1 MKFILHVDMNA
12 FFASVEEALNPK
24 LKGKPIAVC
33 GKTTRSVIAA
43 ANYEA
48 RKYGVKA
55 AMPVFMGK
63 QKCPQLV
70 LVMHN
75 FEAYE
80 QYSHRF
86 VKLIREKITN
96 KVEIM
101 SIDECLVDIT
111 HLCRN
116 HYDAINIARNIQSL
130 IKRELKLPCSIGVS
144 YNCFLAKMASDI
156 KKPMG
161 ITPIF
166 SQHDIAQNLWPLKV
180 SAMFLIG
187 PKSAE
192 VLSDNGIKT
201 IGDLAKKENNEI
213 LQQVLDKN
221 WFIHYLHANGI
232 GNDELDY
239 SHNIPKSVSNS
250 ETMLTNSSDP
260 KVIKSLLRELVRE
273 VVRRLAEYSLEGRT
287 ISVWVKYP
295 NFQVVSKRM
304 TVKQYC
310 HTYDD
315 IVHYAINL
323 YEDNFINQEIRLIG
337 IGISN
342 VQIMEKISTQ
352 LFDDY
357 RPKAATLAK
366 DLDKIIETINVKMKL
381 DILDIAKK
389 KL

>member
-1 MKFILHVDMNA
+1 MKYILHVDMNA

-55 AMPVFMGK
+55 AMPVFVGK
-63 QKCPQLV
+63 KKCPQLI

-80 QYSHRF
+80 AFSHKF
-86 VKLIREKITN
+86 ISLIREKITN

-111 HLCRN
+111 HLCKN
-116 HYDAINIARNIQSL
+116 HYDAINIAHKIQNL
-130 IKRELKLPCSIGVS
+130 IKRDVKLPCSIGVS
-144 YNCFLAKMASDI
+144 YNCFLAKMSSDI

-161 ITPIF
+161 ITSIF
-166 SQHDIAQNLWPLKV
+166 SQHDISKILWPLKV
-180 SAMFLIG
+180 GDMYLIG

-192 VLSDNGIKT
+192 VLNQNGIYT
-201 IGDLAKKENNEI
+201 ICDLAKKENNKI
-213 LQQVLDKN
+213 LARVLDKN

-232 GNDELDY
+232 GSDELDY
-239 SHNIPKSVSNS
+239 SHNIPKSISNS
-250 ETMLTNSSDP
+250 ETMLVNTNDSRT
-260 KVIKSLLRELVRE
+260 IKQLLRELTKE
-273 VVRRLAEYSLEGRT
+273 VVRRLAEYDLEGRT

-295 NFQVVSKRM
+295 NFSVVSKRM
-304 TVKQYC
+304 TSKQY
-310 HTYDD
+310 YSKYED
-315 IVHYAINL
+315 IVHHAIDL
-323 YEDNFINQEIRLIG
+323 FEDHFEDQEIRLIG
-337 IGISN
+337 IGVSN
-342 VQIMEKISTQ
+342 VQTKEQLSTQ

-357 RPKAATLAK
+357 KPKVKSQKKELEE
-366 DLDKIIETINVKMKL
+366 IIESVNAKMKL
-381 DILDIAKK
+381 DILHIAKK

>member
-1 MKFILHVDMNA
+1 MKYILHVDMNA

-24 LKGKPIAVC
+24 LRGKPIAVC

-63 QKCPQLV
+63 RNCPQLI

-80 QYSHRF
+80 DYSHKF
-86 VKLIREKITN
+86 ISLIREKITN

-111 HLCRN
+111 HLCKN
-116 HYDAINIARNIQSL
+116 HYDAINIARKIQAL
-130 IKRELKLPCSIGVS
+130 IMRNLKLPCSIGVS

-166 SQHDIAQNLWPLKV
+166 THHDIVKILWPLKV
-180 SAMFLIG
+180 GDMYLIG
-187 PKSAE
+187 PKSAAA
-192 VLSDNGIKT
+192 LNAKGIYT
-201 IGDLAKKENNEI
+201 IGDLAKKENNKI
-213 LQQVLDKN
+213 LESVLDCN

-232 GNDELDY
+232 GDDELDY

-250 ETMLTNSSDP
+250 ETMLTNSSDS
-260 KVIKSLLRELVRE
+260 KVIKPLLRELVRE
-273 VVRRLAEYSLEGRT
+273 VVRRLAEYELEGRT

-295 NFQVVSKRM
+295 DFSVVSKRI
-304 TVKQYC
+304 TSKQFY
-310 HTYDD
+310 HKYED
-315 IVHYAINL
+315 IVHLAINL
-323 YEDNFINQEIRLIG
+323 YEDNFLEQEIRLIG
-337 IGISN
+337 IGVSN
-342 VQIMEKISTQ
+342 VRVIEQLDGQ

-357 RPKAATLAK
+357 KPKKVAQNK
-366 DLDKIIETINVKMKL
+366 DLNQIIESINAKMKL
-381 DILDIAKK
+381 DILHIAKK